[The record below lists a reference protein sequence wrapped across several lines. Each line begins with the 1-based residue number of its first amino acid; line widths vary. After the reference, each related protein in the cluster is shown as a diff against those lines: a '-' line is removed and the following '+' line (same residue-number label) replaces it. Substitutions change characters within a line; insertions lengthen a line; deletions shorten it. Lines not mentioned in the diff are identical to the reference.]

1 MGDATGHREAKNAT
15 WASDENY
22 RMFAETTSDF
32 ILVMDIEGIVVYI
45 NQAVKNIAN
54 GFEIEG
60 RHVTNIIPGG
70 QIDRHKEQLRKRR
83 EGIGDRWN
91 YQADVVCPR
100 GRIIHLDIT
109 STLLKNNGMPPS
121 GVLFVAKDI
130 THQKQVQKQLED
142 YNTALKVLLQHRDEE
157 RKALG
162 TTILSNIKEVIMP
175 CLERLKKSKVNSA
188 QKTDLELLESRLK
201 SIMSPFSDAL
211 STTHPRMT
219 NQEVQIVNLVME
231 GRSTKEIADV
241 LHIAER
247 TVSFHRNR
255 IRKKLGICN
264 KKKDLKSH
272 LFSISSSY
280 QGGYNGGVG
289 FSA

>member
-1 MGDATGHREAKNAT
+1 MGNTAGHKEAKSAI

-22 RMFAETTSDF
+22 RMLVETTSDF
-32 ILVMDIEGIVVYI
+32 ILVMDLEGIVVYI

-54 GFEIEG
+54 GFKIEG
-60 RHVTNIIPGG
+60 RHITDIIPAG

-83 EGIGDRWN
+83 EGIDDRWN

-109 STLLKNNGMPPS
+109 STLLKNKGMPS
-121 GVLFVAKDI
+121 GVLFVAKDK

-157 RKALG
+157 RKTLG
-162 TTILSNIKEVIMP
+162 STILSNIKEVIMP

-211 STTHPRMT
+211 SSTHPRMT

-264 KKKDLKSH
+264 KKTDLKSH
-272 LFSISSSY
+272 LFSISSSCP
-280 QGGYNGGVG
+280 GGDNGGIG
-289 FSA
+289 FFA